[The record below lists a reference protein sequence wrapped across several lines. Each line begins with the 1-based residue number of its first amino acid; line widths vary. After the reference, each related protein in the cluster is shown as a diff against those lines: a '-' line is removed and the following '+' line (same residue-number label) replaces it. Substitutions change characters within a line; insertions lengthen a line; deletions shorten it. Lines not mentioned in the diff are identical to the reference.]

1 MKKIR
6 VYYKKFYLFTTG
18 KYKTIKE
25 LKNKMQERQGKEILI
40 HTINEKGRG
49 TRSHIIDDLKH
60 YNFEIVK
67 Q

>member
-6 VYYKKFYLFTTG
+6 AYYKNFYLFTTG

-40 HTINEKGRG
+40 QTINEKGSC
-49 TRSHIIDDLKH
+49 TRSHVIDNLKY